1 MFQCYDFG
9 AIILSGERMSQP
21 ISSAGSIPNAESNL
35 MPEPIAQLLPSPA
48 QRAKMRR
55 MRNIKDKLSGYGI
68 MTAGI
73 AVVGSLAL
81 IFVYLFS
88 EVTPLLRGATVD
100 VTNSYSLPVNE
111 AVVGSPVAFINLERY
126 EEIGTAYHKNGTVQF
141 FNADNGTSLSVE
153 KVPHADGVE
162 STALAASEATHGL
175 LAYGYSNGEV
185 SVVKAQYNLS
195 YPNDKRVVSPELSFP
210 LGEKPLVLD
219 ANKSSLSV
227 LAIQE
232 TSNGTVLSA
241 ATSDNRLVLGV
252 VSSKTNA
259 ITEETTTSTDVFN
272 LPSLP
277 ADEHVTHLQIDDTGR
292 YLVVASDKS
301 QLYLYNITKPQEAER
316 YEPVSVEGGKI
327 TAMQFLVSTG
337 SLAIG
342 TDQGQVSQWLLVR
355 DKNNKYHVTHVR
367 DFKPLSGAITHIA
380 TEFSRRG
387 FWAAD
392 DKSNIGI
399 YFGTS
404 ARTLLIKSMGAVIT
418 QIGLSPINGKALMLD
433 QSQKINVATV
443 WNQHP
448 EVSFSMLWEKVWYEG
463 REAPDYIWQASSA
476 SDSFEAKMSF
486 VPLALGT
493 LKAAFFAILFAIP
506 IGVMGAIYTAY
517 FMTPKLRGIVKPTIE
532 IMAALPSV
540 ILGFLAGL
548 WLAPFLENNLPAI
561 FSILIFVPI
570 VMLVTGF
577 IWSQLPLAIRS
588 CAPAGWE
595 AAVLIIPVIITVW
608 VCVALSPHVEIWCFN
623 GSMRQWFTDNGIKYE
638 QRNALV
644 VGLVMGFA
652 VIPSIF
658 SIAEDAVFSV
668 PRHLTQ
674 GSLALGATP
683 WQTMV
688 GVVLPT
694 ASPGIF
700 SAVMM
705 GFGRAVGET
714 MIVLMATGNSPVVNF
729 NIFEGM
735 RTLSANIAVE
745 MPETAVG
752 STHFRVLFLAAL
764 LLLALTFIVNTV
776 AELVRQSLRK
786 RYSNL

>member
-1 MFQCYDFG
+1 
-9 AIILSGERMSQP
+9 MSQP
-21 ISSAGSIPNAESNL
+21 TSNTAQIASLMPNAE
-35 MPEPIAQLLPSPA
+35 
-48 QRAKMRR
+48 QRTKLRR
-55 MRNIKDKLSGYGI
+55 IRNIKDKFSGYGI

-88 EVTPLLRGATVD
+88 EITPLLRGASVD
-100 VTNSYSLPVNE
+100 VEQTYSLPTNE
-111 AVVGSPVAFINLERY
+111 QVAGSPAEFISLERY

-141 FNADNGTSLSVE
+141 FNALNGAGISNQQIPKS
-153 KVPHADGVE
+153 ADAVF
-162 STALAASEATHGL
+162 STLGASEASHGL
-175 LAYGYSNGEV
+175 VAYGYNNGEV
-185 SVVKAQYNLS
+185 AVVKAKYDLS
-195 YPNDKRVVSPELSFP
+195 YPDDKRVVTASLSYP
-210 LGEKPLVLD
+210 LGETPWLLD
-219 ANKSSLSV
+219 ANKAAISV
-227 LAIQE
+227 LAIQATGE
-232 TSNGTVLSA
+232 GMVLSA

-252 VSSKTNA
+252 VNSELNE
-259 ITEETTTSTDVFN
+259 ITEETTTTTATFN
-272 LPSLP
+272 LPPLP
-277 ADEHVTHLQIDDTGR
+277 EGEKVTHMQVDNDGR
-292 YLVVASDKS
+292 YLVVANDKA
-301 QLYLYNITKPQEAER
+301 QIYLYNITKPDAAER
-316 YEPVSVEGGKI
+316 YEPVNVEGGNV
-327 TAMQFLVSTG
+327 TAMRFLVSTG

-342 TDQGQVSQWLLVR
+342 TEQGQVSQWLMVR
-355 DKNNKYHVTHVR
+355 DPQNKYHVTHVR
-367 DFKPLSGAITHIA
+367 DFKPLAGAITHIA
-380 TEFSRRG
+380 PEFGRRG

-392 DKSNIGI
+392 NKGDIGI

-404 ARTLLIKSMGAVIT
+404 ARTLLTKSMGETPIA
-418 QIGLSPINGKALMLD
+418 QIGISPINGRVLLLD
-433 QSQKINVATV
+433 QSQKVSSAKV
-443 WNQHP
+443 WNEHP

-463 REAPDYIWQASSA
+463 RDAPDYIWQASSG
-476 SDSFEAKMSF
+476 SDDFEAKMSF
-486 VPLALGT
+486 VPLSLGT
-493 LKAAFFAILFAIP
+493 LKAALFAILFAVP
-506 IGVMGAIYTAY
+506 LGVMGAIYTAY

-548 WLAPFLENNLPAI
+548 WLAPFLENHLPAI
-561 FSILIFVPI
+561 FCILVIVPV
-570 VMLVTGF
+570 VMLIVGF
-577 IWSQLPLAIRS
+577 TWSQLPLSIRS
-588 CAPAGWE
+588 RTPEGWE
-595 AAVLIIPVIITVW
+595 AAILVVPVILTVW
-608 VCVALSPHVEIWCFN
+608 ACVDISPHLEVWFFD
-623 GSMRQWFTDNGIKYE
+623 GSLPQWFTNHGVKFE

-674 GSLALGATP
+674 GSLALGATR
-683 WQTMV
+683 WQTMT

-745 MPETAVG
+745 MPETAVD

-764 LLLALTFIVNTV
+764 LLLALTFVVNTA
-776 AELVRQSLRK
+776 AEIVRQRLRK